1 MQAICNGDYKFEPVS
16 PPPADKTHADGQ
28 AEYWAGVSDT
38 AKQFVKSCLTIDPSN
53 RPTSDELLNHPWLKD
68 GASTK
73 NVDLLPNVKSAFNAK
88 KTCKLDLSRSSGRTA
103 DSQSERP
110 YLVWWLL
117 SDSKIGLELV
127 IQRNRGWQKK
137 CRISKMKLNM

>member
-16 PPPADKTHADGQ
+16 HASANRTYADRK

-88 KTCKLDLSRSSGRTA
+88 KTCKLNLALS
-103 DSQSERP
+103 
-110 YLVWWLL
+110 
-117 SDSKIGLELV
+117 
-127 IQRNRGWQKK
+127 
-137 CRISKMKLNM
+137 

>member
-16 PPPADKTHADGQ
+16 IPSANIVHADRQ
-28 AEYWAGVSDT
+28 AEYWEGVSDT

-73 NVDLLPNVKSAFNAK
+73 NIDLLPNVKSAFNAK
-88 KTCKLDLSRSSGRTA
+88 KTCEPNLALTF
-103 DSQSERP
+103 EP
-110 YLVWWLL
+110 Y
-117 SDSKIGLELV
+117 S
-127 IQRNRGWQKK
+127 
-137 CRISKMKLNM
+137 

>member
-16 PPPADKTHADGQ
+16 LLPVNDVGADRQ

-88 KTCKLDLSRSSGRTA
+88 KTCKLNLSRTGR
-103 DSQSERP
+103 
-110 YLVWWLL
+110 
-117 SDSKIGLELV
+117 
-127 IQRNRGWQKK
+127 
-137 CRISKMKLNM
+137 

>member
-88 KTCKLDLSRSSGRTA
+88 KTCKPNSALIFQIAQLTLSPKGRTWYGRRSTIPRS
-103 DSQSERP
+103 DWSQRSRETEVGKR
-110 YLVWWLL
+110 
-117 SDSKIGLELV
+117 STGF
-127 IQRNRGWQKK
+127 QG
-137 CRISKMKLNM
+137 

>member
-16 PPPADKTHADGQ
+16 RPSPAHGVGADKQ
-28 AEYWAGVSDT
+28 EEYWAGVSDT

-88 KTCKLDLSRSSGRTA
+88 KTCKPYPVLICG
-103 DSQSERP
+103 SQS
-110 YLVWWLL
+110 
-117 SDSKIGLELV
+117 
-127 IQRNRGWQKK
+127 
-137 CRISKMKLNM
+137 

>member
-1 MQAICNGDYKFEPVS
+1 VD
-16 PPPADKTHADGQ
+16 ADNQ
-28 AEYWAGVSDT
+28 EEYWAGVSDT

-88 KTCKLDLSRSSGRTA
+88 KTCKLDISQSSGRTA
-103 DSQSERP
+103 DPQSERL
-110 YLVWWLL
+110 YLVWLL
-117 SDSKIGLELV
+117 LNVSKTGLELA

-137 CRISKMKLNM
+137 YRSSRMRLNM